1 MLVTERPVMD
11 AAIEISKGYRYGTD
25 RLIAARDPRQSPPV
39 PFRYGHHARGER
51 NGPRP
56 CRDSR
61 CHGLRPNARGLA
73 VSQGKGLTLDAAKA
87 SAVMES
93 IIFFEQACGSA
104 AIDR

>member
-1 MLVTERPVMD
+1 MGITRVANVTGLDHVGIPVVM
-11 AAIEISKGYRYGTD
+11 A
-25 RLIAARDPRQSPPV
+25 
-39 PFRYGHHARGER
+39 
-51 NGPRP
+51 
-56 CRDSR
+56 C
-61 CHGLRPNARGLA
+61 RPNARGLA